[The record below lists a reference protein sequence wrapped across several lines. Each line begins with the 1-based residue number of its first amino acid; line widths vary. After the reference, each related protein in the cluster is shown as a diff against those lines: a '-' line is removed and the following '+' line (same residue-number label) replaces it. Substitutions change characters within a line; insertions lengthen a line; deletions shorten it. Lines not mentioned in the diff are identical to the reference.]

1 MGSNP
6 TPGTRVHTVDS
17 SIEVALQRMKV
28 VRNVLI
34 PMRDGPGPEGEE
46 SEARD
51 MPGYAR
57 RCFRRAALPY

>member
-1 MGSNP
+1 
-6 TPGTRVHTVDS
+6 
-17 SIEVALQRMKV
+17 MKV